1 MNQIK
6 INYHYETVLSL
17 LKKEAHGRELAKE
30 LKASLTT
37 IQRALL
43 DLRNYN
49 VLDYKTEGKNHIFFI
64 KKNLMAKTF
73 LINAENY
80 KLAKLLRRYS
90 FLEPLFKEI
99 TEKCPNLLIMLFGSY
114 AKFIPKEESD
124 IDIYVNTS
132 DEKAK
137 EVIEKLHDNLNVKI
151 GKFNREDLL
160 IQEIIKNH
168 VIIQGA
174 ETYYERLGFFK

>member
-6 INYHYETVLSL
+6 INYYYEIVLAL

-43 DLRNYN
+43 DLMSYN
-49 VLDYKTEGKNHIFFI
+49 VLDYKTEGKNHVFFM
-64 KKNLMAKTF
+64 KKNLVAKTF
-73 LINAENY
+73 VMNSENY

-99 TEKCPNLLIMLFGSY
+99 TERYPNLLIVLFGSY
-114 AKFIPKEESD
+114 AKFIPREGSD

-137 EVIEKLHDNLNVKI
+137 ENIEKLHDNINIKI
-151 GKFNREDLL
+151 GKFNKEDLL

-174 ETYYERLGFFK
+174 ELYYERLGFFK